1 MSAVTAASP
10 PSVPVRD
17 KIDLTDK
24 ERQIFDRLLQVL
36 RHFNLQTQLRV
47 AGGWV
52 RDKLLGKD
60 SDDIDIALDN
70 MLGREF
76 CEKVNGYLSSN
87 GEETHGI
94 GVIQCTE

>member
-1 MSAVTAASP
+1 
-10 PSVPVRD
+10 
-17 KIDLTDK
+17 
-24 ERQIFDRLLQVL
+24 
-36 RHFNLQTQLRV
+36 
-47 AGGWV
+47 
-52 RDKLLGKD
+52 LLGKD

-94 GVIQCTE
+94 GVIQWYTPYSSLLHCNKII